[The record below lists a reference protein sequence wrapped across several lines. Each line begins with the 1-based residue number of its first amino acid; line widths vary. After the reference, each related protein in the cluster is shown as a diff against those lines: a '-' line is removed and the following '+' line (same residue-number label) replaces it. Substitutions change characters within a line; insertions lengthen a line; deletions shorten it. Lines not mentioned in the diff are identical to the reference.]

1 MFIAKVNN
9 RISILTQR
17 PIVGFSIEDKAVH
30 NIKQKRLEMSRA
42 KNPTSRVIAD
52 KKSKKSKQKDSK
64 ELKLGAK
71 KPKEKKLTKSNANTV
86 PESFAGLTAERDGS
100 DVRGRP
106 RWKLNEEAQLHK
118 TDVKSKKRDQ
128 KKLREKIMLN
138 KEKRQVDRTKNKR
151 KGNEVDNFSFMVDK
165 YKRLIDS
172 SNGGGGPVKRIKKS
186 KWYTE

>member
-1 MFIAKVNN
+1 MKF
-9 RISILTQR
+9 SSQR

-42 KNPTSRVIAD
+42 KNPTYRVSTD
-52 KKSKKSKQKDSK
+52 KKMKKSKSK
-64 ELKLGAK
+64 EVKLGIK
-71 KPKEKKLTKSNANTV
+71 KPKEKKLPKINVNAV
-86 PESFAGLTAERDGS
+86 EQFAGIAAEKGP
-100 DVRGRP
+100 DVRARP
-106 RWKLNEEAQLHK
+106 KWKLNEEAQLHK
-118 TDVKSKKRDQ
+118 TDVNAKKREQ

-172 SNGGGGPVKRIKKS
+172 SNGSGTAKRMKKS

>member
-1 MFIAKVNN
+1 MP
-9 RISILTQR
+9 LQR

-42 KNPTSRVIAD
+42 KNPTYRPVAD
-52 KKSKKSKQKDSK
+52 KKTKKSKQKENK
-64 ELKLGAK
+64 EVQLGTK
-71 KPKEKKLTKSNANTV
+71 KPKQKKLPKVNATPVVEN
-86 PESFAGLTAERDGS
+86 FAGLTAEQGP
-100 DVRGRP
+100 DVRARP
-106 RWKLNEEAQLHK
+106 KWKLNEEAQTHK
-118 TDVKSKKRDQ
+118 TDVKAKKREQ
-128 KKLREKIMLN
+128 KKLREKISLN

-172 SNGGGGPVKRIKKS
+172 NNDSGPSKRMKRS